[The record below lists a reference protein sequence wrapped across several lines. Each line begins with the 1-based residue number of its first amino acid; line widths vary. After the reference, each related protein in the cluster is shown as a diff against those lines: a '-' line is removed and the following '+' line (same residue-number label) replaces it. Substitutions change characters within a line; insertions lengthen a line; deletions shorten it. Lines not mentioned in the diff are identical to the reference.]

1 MKENR
6 PKNRMWEYG
15 DILKE
20 YDNIFRG
27 IARGMG
33 LSECSFW
40 VLYTL
45 RTDIVEPVQSEICAC
60 LYESKQTV
68 NSALKK
74 MEAEGLLELTSGKDR
89 RSKRILLT
97 AAGIS
102 LCERTVDRVIERE
115 RRALEDLTEE
125 EQDQFLAL
133 FRKFN
138 GLLKAHMAGVSEMQ
152 DARHPAGGGTERGFL
167 PAP

>member
-1 MKENR
+1 MKEIR
-6 PKNRMWEYG
+6 KKNRMWEYG
-15 DILKE
+15 DIIKE

-27 IARGMG
+27 IAKKMG

-40 VLYTL
+40 ILYIL
-45 RTDIVEPVQSEICAC
+45 RTDNVEPVQSEICAC

-74 MEAEGLLELTSGKDR
+74 MESEGYLELTSGKDR

-97 AAGIS
+97 AAGLS

-115 RRALEDLTEE
+115 RNALEDLTEE
-125 EQDQFLAL
+125 EQELFLAL

-138 GLLKAHMAGVSEMQ
+138 SLLKAHMQGISE
-152 DARHPAGGGTERGFL
+152 A
-167 PAP
+167 